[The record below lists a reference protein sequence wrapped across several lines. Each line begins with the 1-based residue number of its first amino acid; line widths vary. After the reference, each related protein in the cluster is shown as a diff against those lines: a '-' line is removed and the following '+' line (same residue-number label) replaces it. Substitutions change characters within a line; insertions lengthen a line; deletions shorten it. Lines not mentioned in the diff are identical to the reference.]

1 MRLAYR
7 DVSAYHGPMAERKKK
22 TASLGCLFWIAI
34 ILLFIVL
41 FFLKR
46 NTIATVLENTGALD
60 LLFGS
65 KTTLVSQNDG
75 KPSADAPVNRV
86 TAPESTGTKP
96 PVNTEPSATVGDGSA
111 GDEPKTDAAKPS
123 APETAK
129 PPTTESATPQTA
141 PADTTKAPSAAT
153 AAEKPAAQTAPPAAA
168 TAEKPAPTRQATLF
182 FVQIDSDG
190 NVVRKQVTR
199 DVPKTDSPMTEAL
212 KTLFAG
218 PSAAEAKK
226 GLRTL
231 VPEGTKLLSATVK
244 DGVASLNL
252 SGEFQFNQFGIEGYI
267 GQLAQVVFTATA
279 FPTVNSVQF
288 LIEGQRR
295 EYLGAEG
302 VWIGTPLSRDKF

>member
-1 MRLAYR
+1 
-7 DVSAYHGPMAERKKK
+7 MAERKKK

-34 ILLFIVL
+34 ILLFIVI

-65 KTTLVSQNDG
+65 KTTVVSKDADKAPADSSIND
-75 KPSADAPVNRV
+75 
-86 TAPESTGTKP
+86 TTKP
-96 PVNTEPSATVGDGSA
+96 AVKTEPSPAAGDGSA
-111 GDEPKTDAAKPS
+111 GTKPAENTEPPAAVTIPAETTGAAKPGTA
-123 APETAK
+123 APTAN
-129 PPTTESATPQTA
+129 A
-141 PADTTKAPSAAT
+141 PAAT
-153 AAEKPAAQTAPPAAA
+153 AEKPGTAGTAAA
-168 TAEKPAPTRQATLF
+168 NATAAAAPAEKPAPTRQATLF
-182 FVQIDSDG
+182 FVQIDPEG

-218 PSAAEAKK
+218 PSAAESKK
-226 GLRTL
+226 GLRSL
-231 VPEGTKLLSATVK
+231 IPEGTKLISATVK

-279 FPTVNSVQF
+279 FSTVNSVQF
-288 LIEGQRR
+288 LIDGQRR

-302 VWIGTPLSRDKF
+302 VWIGTPLSREEF